1 MLKEKLLFKNLYLI
15 SQFPENAFLEVEL
28 LDLGIWILLGH
39 MVYVTILD
47 LQIFLQLYFFS

>member
-28 LDLGIWILLGH
+28 LDLGILLGH